1 MYNRHVTNI
10 IKHKYNIKEG
20 KGLCGM
26 CMGWVQAFMVVTCC
40 DWSYTLKSYS
50 CLHVTVCFALHLL
63 ERL

>member
-20 KGLCGM
+20 KGAKWDVY
-26 CMGWVQAFMVVTCC
+26 GWVQAFMVVTCC
-40 DWSYTLKSYS
+40 DRSYMLKSYS
-50 CLHVTVCFALHLL
+50 CLHVAVCFAFHLL